1 MILWSKSLINDFA
14 LLSKYL
20 LNDGFSKLQN
30 DNIDRAISLKTSS
43 VDLFVKRCLIR
54 CNVLSRDDTLLQFL
68 SN

>member
-20 LNDGFSKLQN
+20 LNDRFSKLQN

-43 VDLFVKRCLIR
+43 VDLFVKRCLIQ

-68 SN
+68 LN